1 MLLPYLIYNLSDR
14 GDEFSAAEHSNA
26 SAYEMRSVQARSRIR
41 LSYASLARD
50 HSPLPTLSLSHNK
63 AQHHR
68 PSCASSTSMES
79 MAFRTTVVDID
90 RSSAS
95 AHPMVSAVACASDL
109 ASPLR
114 TASGGRPHLG
124 NL

>member
-50 HSPLPTLSLSHNK
+50 HLLRGIRSLARQQAKELRIREIRICTGTIGIVSVDL
-63 AQHHR
+63 
-68 PSCASSTSMES
+68 
-79 MAFRTTVVDID
+79 VVT
-90 RSSAS
+90 RC
-95 AHPMVSAVACASDL
+95 H
-109 ASPLR
+109 
-114 TASGGRPHLG
+114 
-124 NL
+124 